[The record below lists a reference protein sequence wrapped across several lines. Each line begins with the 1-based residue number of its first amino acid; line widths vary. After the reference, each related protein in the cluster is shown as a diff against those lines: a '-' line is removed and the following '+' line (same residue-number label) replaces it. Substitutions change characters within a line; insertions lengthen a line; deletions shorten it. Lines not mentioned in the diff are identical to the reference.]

1 MAVPMR
7 KISKR
12 RSRMRASHHA
22 LSATNLRGCAR
33 CGTPAPGHRV
43 CGKCGHYGG
52 REIVAKED

>member
-12 RSRMRASHHA
+12 RSRMRAAHH
-22 LSATNLRGCAR
+22 SIRPRNLQPCDR
-33 CGTPAPGHRV
+33 CGTAKPAHRV
-43 CGKCGHYGG
+43 CPNCGHYAG